1 MPVFSNEGLQQCR
14 NFKLLYKCRYN
25 EGLVEFP
32 TQYNLPVKRA
42 TVPGPPP
49 PPATPRVIGVYAKYG
64 RHLSTW
70 ALSRL
75 SAGSGT
81 RVNDFCA
88 RSFKP
93 VSYLNEV
100 NLTHTTSESAVG
112 INLDFATP
120 IAGLGRLVCQY
131 LHFRSRN
138 YVHGDAC
145 ANMSCRVDHQLVG
158 TYHVVILN
166 WAQLCQ

>member
-1 MPVFSNEGLQQCR
+1 MRASNSAETLSCCT
-14 NFKLLYKCRYN
+14 KCRYN
-25 EGLVEFP
+25 EGLVEFL

-42 TVPGPPP
+42 TVPGSPHT
-49 PPATPRVIGVYAKYG
+49 ATPRVTGVYAKYG
-64 RHLSTW
+64 RHLSIW
-70 ALSRL
+70 ALSWL

-81 RVNDFCA
+81 RVHDFCA

-100 NLTHTTSESAVG
+100 NLTHTTSESAVR

-120 IAGLGRLVCQY
+120 IIGLGRLVCQY
-131 LHFRSRN
+131 LHFGSRN
-138 YVHGDAC
+138 YVHGGAC
-145 ANMSCRVDHQLVG
+145 VNMSCRVDHHLVG
-158 TYHVVILN
+158 TYHGVVRN